1 MLRSFARTQISSKHM
16 YRSFSATVQ
25 TLEPKS
31 LFTKHPDDVVLTL
44 ALRTPM
50 CKAKKGG
57 LKDTPSDVLL
67 VGMLKAVQERSGVD
81 PGLVEDIVVG
91 ACHPPSPA
99 YEARASAIAAGFP
112 KHVPVQAINRL
123 CSSGLMALR
132 SVSDSITKGDID
144 IGLAVGVESMTHN
157 PRPTPKFNSEEIKA
171 NQAATD
177 CAEPMGWTSEIVA
190 ADFNIT
196 REKMDEF
203 GLLSHNRASEAQRSG
218 RFADEIVP
226 FKTILKGEDGSV
238 KEVVIDKD
246 DGIRHGSTMEGMAKA
261 RSAFPDWGKARS
273 TGANSSQVTDGAAA
287 ALLMRRSTAEKLG
300 LADKIIAK
308 HVATSVVGVEPKHM
322 GIGPAYAIPKVLE
335 RTGLKISDVDLFEIN
350 EAFASMYVYCVD
362 KLGLDIEKVNVNGG
376 AIALGHPLG
385 ATGIRQVATG
395 LAELRRRN
403 GKVLCTSM
411 CIGSGMGAAAIFVNE
426 TAQKVAAKL

>member
-1 MLRSFARTQISSKHM
+1 MLRNCTRTRFPGLLLFRPLSSPV
-16 YRSFSATVQ
+16 RTFQSNN
-25 TLEPKS
+25 
-31 LFTKHPDDVVLTL
+31 LFEKHPDDVVLTL
-44 ALRTPM
+44 AMRTPL

-67 VGMLKAVQERSGVD
+67 IGLLQAVKERSAID
-81 PGLVEDIVVG
+81 PGLIEDIVVG
-91 ACHPPSPA
+91 TCHPPSPA

-112 KHVPVQAINRL
+112 KHVPVQTINRL

-132 SVSDSITKGDID
+132 SVSDSISKGDID

-157 PRPTPKFNSEEIKA
+157 PRPTPKFHSEDIKA
-171 NQAATD
+171 NQAAMD
-177 CAEPMGWTSEIVA
+177 CAEPMGWTSENVA
-190 ADFNIT
+190 ADFDIS
-196 REKMDEF
+196 REKMDALA
-203 GLLSHNRASEAQRSG
+203 LLSHNRASEAQKSG
-218 RFADEIVP
+218 RFAEEIIP
-226 FKTILKGEDGSV
+226 FKTVLKDENGV
-238 KEVVIDKD
+238 AKEVVIDKD
-246 DGIRHGSTMEGMAKA
+246 DGIRHGSNMEAMAKA

-308 HVATSVVGVEPKHM
+308 HVATSVVGVEPKYM
-322 GIGPAYAIPKVLE
+322 GISPASKVLE

-350 EAFASMYVYCVD
+350 EAFSSMYVYCVE

-385 ATGIRQVATG
+385 ATGVRQVATG

-403 GKVLCTSM
+403 GRVLCTSM

>member
-1 MLRSFARTQISSKHM
+1 MLCTLSRTGISSKHT
-16 YRSFSATVQ
+16 YRSFSATVR

-67 VGMLKAVQERSGVD
+67 VGMLKAARERSGID
-81 PGLVEDIVVG
+81 PALVEDIVVG
-91 ACHPPSPA
+91 TCHAPSPA

-132 SVSDSITKGDID
+132 SISDSITKGDID
-144 IGLAVGVESMTHN
+144 VGLAVGVESMTHN

-177 CAEPMGWTSEIVA
+177 CAEPMGWTSEMVA

-196 REKMDEF
+196 REKMDELA
-203 GLLSHNRASEAQRSG
+203 LLSHNRASEAQKSG
-218 RFADEIVP
+218 RFDEEIVP

-246 DGIRHGSTMEGMAKA
+246 DGIRHGSTIEGLAKA
-261 RSAFPDWGKARS
+261 RSAFPDWGQARS
-273 TGANSSQVTDGAAA
+273 TGANSSQVTDGAAV

-308 HVATSVVGVEPKHM
+308 HVATSVVGR
-322 GIGPAYAIPKVLE
+322 KVLE
-335 RTGLKISDVDLFEIN
+335 RTGLKTSDVDLFEIN

-376 AIALGHPLG
+376 A
-385 ATGIRQVATG
+385 
-395 LAELRRRN
+395 
-403 GKVLCTSM
+403 
-411 CIGSGMGAAAIFVNE
+411 
-426 TAQKVAAKL
+426 